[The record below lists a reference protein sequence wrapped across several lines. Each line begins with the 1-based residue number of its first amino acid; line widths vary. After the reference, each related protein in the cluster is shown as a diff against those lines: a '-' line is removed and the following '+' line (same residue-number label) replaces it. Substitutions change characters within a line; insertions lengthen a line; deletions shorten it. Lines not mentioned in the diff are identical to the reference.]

1 MLLRM
6 TDINKFYNGNQV
18 LSHVSLTV
26 EDHDR
31 IGLVGV
37 NGCGKSTLLRI
48 LTEQELPDHLVEGDG
63 EIARSAKTSIGYLE
77 QMGGVGS
84 GKAPSGRK
92 CGACFVRCWKRRS
105 ECTSWEEA
113 MQFR

>member
-63 EIARSAKTSIGYLE
+63 EIARSAKTS
-77 QMGGVGS
+77 S
-84 GKAPSGRK
+84 GTGDHLGQEDDPARIDSGIFGKFRIAS
-92 CGACFVRCWKRRS
+92 GNTDLIS
-105 ECTSWEEA
+105 EFCLVY
-113 MQFR
+113 QKV

>member
-31 IGLVGV
+31 IGLEAGETADR
-37 NGCGKSTLLRI
+37 KS
-48 LTEQELPDHLVEGDG
+48 V
-63 EIARSAKTSIGYLE
+63 
-77 QMGGVGS
+77 V
-84 GKAPSGRK
+84 
-92 CGACFVRCWKRRS
+92 
-105 ECTSWEEA
+105 
-113 MQFR
+113 

>member
-37 NGCGKSTLLRI
+37 GLGDSSVSTYSETML
-48 LTEQELPDHLVEGDG
+48 
-63 EIARSAKTSIGYLE
+63 SA
-77 QMGGVGS
+77 
-84 GKAPSGRK
+84 
-92 CGACFVRCWKRRS
+92 FW
-105 ECTSWEEA
+105 
-113 MQFR
+113 

>member
-31 IGLVGV
+31 IGLA
-37 NGCGKSTLLRI
+37 NDT
-48 LTEQELPDHLVEGDG
+48 
-63 EIARSAKTSIGYLE
+63 A
-77 QMGGVGS
+77 GS
-84 GKAPSGRK
+84 FNPLFPQRL
-92 CGACFVRCWKRRS
+92 
-105 ECTSWEEA
+105 
-113 MQFR
+113 